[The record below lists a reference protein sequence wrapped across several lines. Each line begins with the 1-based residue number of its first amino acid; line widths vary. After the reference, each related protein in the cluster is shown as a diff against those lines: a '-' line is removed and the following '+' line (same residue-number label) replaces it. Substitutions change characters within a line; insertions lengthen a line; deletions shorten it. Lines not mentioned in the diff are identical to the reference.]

1 MSLKLERPN
10 AALKE
15 AYLDFVS
22 DWEHNQEEITPYA
35 CRLLGRS
42 YEAWLS
48 DTLREET
55 EVPANF
61 VTASLFLLTDDS
73 GAVLGALHIRHRL
86 NERLLFSG
94 GHIGYGV
101 RPSERRKG
109 YAETMLSLALP
120 EAKMLGIDRALVTC
134 DKSNTASARTILH
147 CGGVLENEV
156 LENGEPVQ
164 RYWIELLP

>member
-1 MSLKLERPN
+1 MK
-10 AALKE
+10 K

-22 DWEHNQEEITPYA
+22 DWEQNKEEITPFA

-42 YEAWLS
+42 FEEWLR
-48 DTLREET
+48 DILREET
-55 EVPANF
+55 EVPASF
-61 VTASLFLLTDDS
+61 VTASLFLLRDNS
-73 GAVLGALHIRHRL
+73 GAVLGAAHIRHRL

-109 YAETMLSLALP
+109 YAEAMLQLALP
-120 EAKMLGIDRALVTC
+120 EAKKLGIGRALITC
-134 DKSNTASARTILH
+134 KKSNTASARTILH

-156 LENGEPVQ
+156 LEDGEPVQ
-164 RYWIELLP
+164 RYWIQLQP